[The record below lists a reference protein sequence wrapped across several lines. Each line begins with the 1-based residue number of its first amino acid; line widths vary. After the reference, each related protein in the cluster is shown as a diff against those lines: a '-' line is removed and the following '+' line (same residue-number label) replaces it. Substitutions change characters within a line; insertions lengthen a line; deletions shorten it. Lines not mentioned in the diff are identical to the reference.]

1 MKKSILLN
9 FELMKF
15 QNTGLF
21 HFDKSLGNALISQNN
36 KNIDLTIYSDH
47 KSLKYFNNQA
57 IKLVSSLKTKLFF
70 WKYKK
75 YNLVH
80 FTNQYCRLSFK
91 YFSCPKVVTIH
102 DLNQLHEPQIKTNKL
117 KKHLRKLKKKIDT
130 ADRVVA
136 ISNFVATDIATFFP
150 EAEKK
155 IKVIYNGAD
164 KLNVKESHQPKYLP
178 TKLFLFAIGFLS
190 PKKNF
195 HTLPALLIGNNY
207 ELIIAGIET
216 SYKEIILNEAKKYDC
231 LDRVTITGT
240 ITDDDKA
247 WYYKNC
253 SAFLFP
259 SIAEG
264 FGLPVIEAMYFGK
277 PVFLSKYTS
286 LPEIGGDAAFY
297 FNSFDPNDMQATF
310 TKGIE
315 TYKQESWK
323 EKIMLHASKFNW
335 DDTAK
340 QYLALYKELMF
351 E

>member
-1 MKKSILLN
+1 MKELVLLN

-15 QNTGLF
+15 ENTGLF
-21 HFDKSLGNALISQNN
+21 HFDKSLGKALIAQND
-36 KNIDLTIYSDH
+36 KNVDFTIYSDQ
-47 KSLKYFNNQA
+47 KSLNYFDGDAN
-57 IKLVSSLKTKLFF
+57 KLLSTLKTKLLF
-70 WKYKK
+70 WKFKK
-75 YNLVH
+75 YRLVH

-91 YFSCPKVVTIH
+91 YFNCPKVFTIH
-102 DLNQLHEPQIKTNKL
+102 DLNQLHEPQIKKHKL
-117 KKHLRKLKKKIDT
+117 NKHLRKLKKRIDL
-130 ADRVVA
+130 ANRVIA
-136 ISNFVATDIATFFP
+136 ISNFVAKDIASFFP

-164 KLNVKESHQPKYLP
+164 KLKAKENHQPKYLP
-178 TKLFLFAIGFLS
+178 TKSFLFAIGFLS

-195 HTLPALLIGNNY
+195 HTLPALLKGNNY
-207 ELIIAGIET
+207 ELIISGIET
-216 SYKEIILNEAKKYDC
+216 SYKENILAEALKYNC
-231 LDRVTITGT
+231 LDRVIITGT

-259 SIAEG
+259 STAEG

-297 FNSFDPNDMQATF
+297 FNSFEPIDMQETF

-315 TYKQESWK
+315 TYELENWK

-340 QYLALYKELMF
+340 QYLALYKELML